1 MQSSLDRVDESSKR
15 KSHGPEHGPHHVMP
29 VNVYYAVYGS
39 LLILTALTVAVSF
52 AGLGPLA
59 IPVAMA
65 VAVVK
70 AAFVIGYFMHLK
82 YDTKF
87 HSLVFFSGFLF
98 LLTFFAFTMFDLAA
112 RGGLNPEADNFVK
125 RNEAALI
132 ELEANGFQD
141 PHLVEEHA
149 EGDES
154 ADNTE
159 AGGH

>member
-1 MQSSLDRVDESSKR
+1 MQSSLDRVDASSKR

-29 VNVYYAVYGS
+29 VNVYYAVYSS
-39 LLILTALTVAVSF
+39 LLILTVVTVAVSF

-112 RGGLNPEADNFVK
+112 RGGQNPETDTFVK
-125 RNEAALI
+125 RNEVQMMQ
-132 ELEANGFQD
+132 LEANGFEE
-141 PHLVEEHA
+141 PVHVEEHG
-149 EGDES
+149 EGEGTEEHS
-154 ADNTE
+154 E
-159 AGGH
+159 AGAH